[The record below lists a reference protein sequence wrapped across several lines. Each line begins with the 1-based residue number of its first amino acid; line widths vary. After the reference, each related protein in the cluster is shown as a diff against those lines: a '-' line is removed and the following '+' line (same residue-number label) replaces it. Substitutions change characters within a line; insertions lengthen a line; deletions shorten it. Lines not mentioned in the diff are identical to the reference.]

1 MADKF
6 EIRLRI
12 HDETELYSPFDE
24 ERLTIFNFLKRRRM
38 QIPRRFNRKSLFF
51 ELRLIEV
58 DMFS

>member
-24 ERLTIFNFLKRRRM
+24 ERLTIFNYFKAAQDANPTPL
-38 QIPRRFNRKSLFF
+38 
-51 ELRLIEV
+51 
-58 DMFS
+58 